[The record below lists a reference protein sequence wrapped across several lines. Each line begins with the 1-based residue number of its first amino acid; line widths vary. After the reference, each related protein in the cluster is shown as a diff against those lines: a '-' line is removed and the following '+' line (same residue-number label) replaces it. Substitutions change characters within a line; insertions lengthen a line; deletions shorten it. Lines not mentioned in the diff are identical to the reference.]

1 MAVILY
7 LFSKEQ
13 EALCLLTFMLAH
25 LFLNKICYLKLG
37 KKAKYL
43 YSKITGTRQ
52 IAGIPQMISRRNLNV
67 GLAGIFSAVTSLGAM
82 SLV

>member
-13 EALCLLTFMLAH
+13 EALCSLTFMLVH

-52 IAGIPQMISRRNLNV
+52 IVGIP
-67 GLAGIFSAVTSLGAM
+67 
-82 SLV
+82 